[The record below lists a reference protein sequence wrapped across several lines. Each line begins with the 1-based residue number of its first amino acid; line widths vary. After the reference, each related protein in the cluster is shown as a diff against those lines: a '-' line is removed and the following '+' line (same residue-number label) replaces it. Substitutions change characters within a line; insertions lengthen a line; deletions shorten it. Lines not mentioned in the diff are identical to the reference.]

1 MGAVMAKDTLRQE
14 AQLCRCRADRKTS
27 ERRTAMKQ
35 PTVRIEEQGLV
46 VVVPAWQNYLEDVTL
61 RRIQDLQVKNVVLA
75 KDKEY
80 LLGVVS
86 ELSAALQ
93 RDDTKNEWARE
104 KRRQEI
110 QAEIVNQRWLEWTK
124 HKDVA

>member
-1 MGAVMAKDTLRQE
+1 MVEQMTTERG
-14 AQLCRCRADRKTS
+14 
-27 ERRTAMKQ
+27 ERRMKQ

-46 VVVPAWQNYLEDVTL
+46 VVIPAWQNYLENVTL

-110 QAEIVNQRWLEWTK
+110 QTEIVNQRWLEWMK

>member
-1 MGAVMAKDTLRQE
+1 
-14 AQLCRCRADRKTS
+14 
-27 ERRTAMKQ
+27 MKQ

-46 VVVPAWQNYLEDVTL
+46 VVIPVWQNYLEDVTL
-61 RRIQDLQVKNVVLA
+61 RRIQDLQVKNVALA

-93 RDDTKNEWARE
+93 RDDTKNEWAQE
-104 KRRQEI
+104 KRRQDI
-110 QAEIVNQRWLEWTK
+110 QTKIFNQRWLEWTK
-124 HKDVA
+124 HKDVV